1 MLSLVYTTYTFL
13 CAAFLDFGLII
24 SLAPLAR
31 PFKPQHPRP
40 FLALDKKHIPCY
52 YCYPELNMR
61 TPSFASLALAASA
74 LVAIVSANDLDPIII
89 KGSSKSIAYFV
100 NSLNLLLISGSFLL
114 QNSSTKVMALNCKVI
129 LIRLR

>member
-1 MLSLVYTTYTFL
+1 
-13 CAAFLDFGLII
+13 
-24 SLAPLAR
+24 
-31 PFKPQHPRP
+31 
-40 FLALDKKHIPCY
+40 
-52 YCYPELNMR
+52 MR

-100 NSLNLLLISGSFLL
+100 NSLNLLLISESFLL